1 MASCIRMNKGTLTEL
16 FHWDILS
23 LPLYDRRTIRVRRI
37 KSLDYLCEHLKYANS
52 QSQILFQG
60 YSVAE
65 HSGSSGV
72 AMAPTEICPWLSAGI
87 SLLFVVT

>member
-1 MASCIRMNKGTLTEL
+1 MNKGTLTEL

-23 LPLYDRRTIRVRRI
+23 LPLYDRRTILGRI
-37 KSLDYLCEHLKYANS
+37 ESLDYLCKHLKYANS

-65 HSGSSGV
+65 CSGSSGV
-72 AMAPTEICPWLSAGI
+72 AVAPT
-87 SLLFVVT
+87 